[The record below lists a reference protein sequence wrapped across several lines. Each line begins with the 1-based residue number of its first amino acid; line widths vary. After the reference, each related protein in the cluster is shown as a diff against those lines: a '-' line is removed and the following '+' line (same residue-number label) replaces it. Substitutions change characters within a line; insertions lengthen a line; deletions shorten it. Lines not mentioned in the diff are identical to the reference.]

1 MKKRIEENEQYLDDL
16 LEFINKTK
24 KFTNSLDDINNKLTK
39 LNKYYGSKDWFK
51 DLKEYDKKK
60 LNIKA
65 GVLSEDGIWNMNE
78 NLTESLQELQTKLK
92 EILDTRN

>member
-1 MKKRIEENEQYLDDL
+1 MSNRIEENEKYLDDS
-16 LEFINKTK
+16 LEFIKKTEEY
-24 KFTNSLDDINNKLTK
+24 TQSLDNIKTELSK

-78 NLTESLQELQTKLK
+78 TLNESLKELQTKIT
-92 EILDTRN
+92 EFLDK